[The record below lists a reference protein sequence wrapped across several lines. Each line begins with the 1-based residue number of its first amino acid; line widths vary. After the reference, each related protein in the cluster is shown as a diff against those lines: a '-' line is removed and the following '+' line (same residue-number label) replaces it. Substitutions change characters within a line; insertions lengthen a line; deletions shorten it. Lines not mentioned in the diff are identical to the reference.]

1 MTNYFK
7 TGARCN
13 LYFCIFEMIVSVVMS
28 LCFKRLPLPGVV
40 IFAVPAAAVA
50 IMFGVNIH
58 KKFLSEKAHKRIQS
72 LVFFWV
78 NGMLSVAFDS
88 AQVFMYATLFSA
100 ITIFVFLDP
109 DISRFHMVVSVLVA
123 VVVAAIVSIYTG
135 SQQTMFAY
143 TFGTVVM
150 LVTNWVIL
158 SMTNIISFQ
167 QRQNYEQERSLDD
180 LLKVV
185 EAKCDQAQEATRSKS
200 RFLANMSHEI
210 RTPINAVMGMN
221 EMILRESSEPEI
233 CNYAGEVKIAAE
245 SLLGIV
251 NDILDISKI
260 EAGKLEL
267 LSVGYSVKQVINDMY
282 NLFRFK
288 AQGKGLR
295 FEVIADEKLPSK
307 LRGDDVR
314 LKEILSNLISNAIK
328 YTHEGSVT
336 FEVRY
341 LGEGKLHF
349 SVKDTGIGI
358 RAEDADRLFSAFD
371 RMDEQRNRSIEGTG
385 LGLNITCTLLRMM
398 NTELG
403 FASVYGEGTEFSFVL
418 EQQVED
424 PTPIGVLRL
433 QREHESKAYSA
444 EFTAEWAKVLVV
456 DDNEINRTVF
466 RQLLKKTGVQITEA
480 AGGRESL
487 ELVKTTAFDV
497 IFMDHM
503 MPEMD
508 GVQALQAMREMEDNL
523 SSAAPVVA
531 LTANAVAGAEEYYL
545 GVGFDGFLSKP
556 IDHKRLELMLISLLG
571 EDNVSMGASVAEPE
585 PTGSVQLPEIE
596 GFDHGYARLHLKE
609 DERILETLRML
620 RSSIKKDA
628 AELCGYFDELDECID
643 SYRIKIHSMKSSA
656 ALVGIVS
663 LAGMAMELESA
674 ARNNETSVIRSLHP
688 VFIERWLGYYAG
700 LSVVAA
706 EKAPEMS
713 ADEHKQEVDEIF
725 AKIHSA
731 AEDMDVDA
739 LDSLSAELERYAFS
753 ADMSEKVEHIRSLIL
768 DFRIEE
774 LLQHELLSR

>member
-1 MTNYFK
+1 MTSSFK

-13 LYFCIFEMIVSVVMS
+13 LYFCIFEMLVIVVMS
-28 LCFKRLPLPGVV
+28 LCFKRLPLLAIIGVAL
-40 IFAVPAAAVA
+40 FSAAVA
-50 IMFGVNIH
+50 ITLGVNIH
-58 KKFLSEKAHKRIQS
+58 KKFISENAHKRIQS
-72 LVFFWV
+72 LAFFWV
-78 NGMLSVAFDS
+78 NGLLSVSFDS
-88 AQVFMYATLFSA
+88 AQVFVYATLFSA
-100 ITIFVFLDP
+100 VTIFVFLDP
-109 DISRFHMVVSVLVA
+109 AVSRFHMSVSVLA
-123 VVVAAIVSIYTG
+123 SVVVAAVVSIYTG

-150 LVTNWVIL
+150 LVTNWVIV
-158 SMTNIISFQ
+158 SMTNIITFQ

-221 EMILRESSEPEI
+221 EMILRESNEPEI

-267 LSVGYSVKQVINDMY
+267 LSVSYSLKQIINDMY

-288 AQGKGLR
+288 AEGKGLR
-295 FEVIADEKLPSK
+295 FEVIADETLPSK

-314 LKEILSNLISNAIK
+314 LKEIISNLISNAIK

-341 LGEGKLHF
+341 LGEGKVHF

-358 RAEDADRLFSAFD
+358 RAEDADRLFNAFD
-371 RMDEQRNRSIEGTG
+371 RMEEQRNRSIEGTG
-385 LGLNITCTLLRMM
+385 LGLNITCALLKMM
-398 NTELG
+398 NTQLG
-403 FASVYGEGTEFSFVL
+403 FASVYGEGSEFSFVL

-424 PTPIGVLRL
+424 TTPIGSLRL
-433 QREHESKAYSA
+433 QREHEHKAYSA
-444 EFTAEWAKVLVV
+444 GFTAEWAKVLVV
-456 DDNEINRTVF
+456 DDNDMNRRVF

-508 GVQALQAMREMEDNL
+508 GIQALNAMREMEDNL
-523 SSAAPVVA
+523 SSGAPVIA
-531 LTANAVAGAEEYYL
+531 LTANAVVGAEEYYL
-545 GVGFDGFLSKP
+545 KKGFDGFLSKP
-556 IDHKRLELMLISLLG
+556 IDHKKLERMLISLLG
-571 EDNVSMGASVAEPE
+571 EENVRIGGAEDEICSEMIA
-585 PTGSVQLPEIE
+585 LPEIE
-596 GFDHGYARLHLKE
+596 GFDHGYARLHLSS
-609 DERILETLRML
+609 DGQILDTLRML

-628 AELCGYFDELDECID
+628 AELCSYFDELDERLD

-663 LAGMAMELESA
+663 LAGMAMELETA
-674 ARNNETSVIRSLHP
+674 ARNRESSVIRALHP
-688 VFIERWLGYYAG
+688 VFIERWLEYYG
-700 LSVVAA
+700 KLSVVAE
-706 EKAPEMS
+706 EKNPEMS
-713 ADEHKQEVDEIF
+713 ADEHKQEVEEIF
-725 AKIHSA
+725 TRIRSA

-753 ADMSEKVEHIRSLIL
+753 AEMSEKVEDIRSLIL

-774 LLQHELLSR
+774 ILEHELLS